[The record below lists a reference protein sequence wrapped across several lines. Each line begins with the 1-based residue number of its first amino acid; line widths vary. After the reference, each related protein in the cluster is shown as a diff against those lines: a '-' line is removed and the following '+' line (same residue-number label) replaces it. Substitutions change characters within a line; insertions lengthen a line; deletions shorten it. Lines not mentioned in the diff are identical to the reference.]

1 MKRFRFI
8 LVLLITIAVVFISCG
23 CNATKIKNDV
33 EYREYVYDDE
43 TKDFVPTDYALT
55 FSNNFGRYTMSFGD
69 FAIIGTTTKYLSGYT
84 LNVSPDVLSAIS
96 GLDDLILTDPD
107 KYSDLLDTLKSTTVN
122 QQVYFS
128 NKYIFAHSSI
138 AMIKDSAS
146 TGDLSSLDGV
156 YEYSADS
163 GIKFSLKD
171 GFVYKITVKTAD
183 GKTTETTE
191 EKPSLRYV
199 IQEGIVKMIRIDE
212 NGKDVYSENILQSTS
227 YLYATIT
234 YPGDF
239 SEQYKNSSTT
249 EYEKAKLLDGKTLAV
264 LTNAFYRA

>member
-8 LVLLITIAVVFISCG
+8 FIILITFAVIFISCG
-23 CNATKIKNDV
+23 CNATKIKTDV

-43 TKDFVPTDYALT
+43 TKDFVPTDFTLS
-55 FSNNFGRYTMSFGD
+55 FSNGFEGYTMSFGE
-69 FAIIGTTTKYLSGYT
+69 FSIIGTTTKRLSGYT
-84 LNVSPDVLSAIS
+84 LNVSDDVLSAIS

-107 KYSDLLDTLKSTTVN
+107 KYNDLLDTIKSTTVN

-128 NKYIFAHSSI
+128 DKYVFSHSSI

-146 TGDLSSLDGV
+146 KGDLSSLDGI

-163 GIKFSLKD
+163 GIKFELKD

-239 SEQYKNSSTT
+239 SSQYKNSSAT

-264 LTNAFYRA
+264 LTNAYYKA